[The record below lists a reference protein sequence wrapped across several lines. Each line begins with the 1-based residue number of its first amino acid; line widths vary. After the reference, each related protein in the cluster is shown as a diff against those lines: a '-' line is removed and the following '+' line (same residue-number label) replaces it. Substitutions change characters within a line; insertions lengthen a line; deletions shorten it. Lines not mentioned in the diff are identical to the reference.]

1 MMMWLGTDHVLC
13 RNNYNLLWA
22 LPFHTIAAFFLR
34 SKKKMMH
41 QYWGISVLV
50 YALVLAFWVLL
61 PQELNKDLVPLIIL
75 LCWRSWKQFKR
86 SENAQKI
93 TNS

>member
-1 MMMWLGTDHVLC
+1 
-13 RNNYNLLWA
+13 
-22 LPFHTIAAFFLR
+22 
-34 SKKKMMH
+34 MH
-41 QYWGISVLV
+41 QYCWISVLV